1 MTRNILSH
9 TPFIELFFICL
20 SCVFVFVGAFVES
33 IPLGIS
39 DSCGLHVNY
48 WSPTESLKPLNY
60 DMLFGDGGSIENL
73 PLISFL
79 QRKVKKMIL
88 FLNCDVP
95 LQPTELWN
103 VSSDSRKYGQVGDA
117 LPAYFGVFIEKD
129 STVLDRSYDYG
140 KNAVFPEKDY
150 VPLII
155 ALQKAQKEGNGI
167 IATVDLTT
175 IENEYWGISKGFTS
189 QITFIYLGRLSNW
202 ESKLNLEM
210 KKMII
215 PPWGSNLADD
225 IKTGPFLGFPHYTT
239 LAGGINTE
247 RANLLANMVGWSI
260 LENSK
265 LFNDL
270 FIE

>member
-1 MTRNILSH
+1 
-9 TPFIELFFICL
+9 
-20 SCVFVFVGAFVES
+20 
-33 IPLGIS
+33 
-39 DSCGLHVNY
+39 
-48 WSPTESLKPLNY
+48 
-60 DMLFGDGGSIENL
+60 MLFGDGGSIENL

-117 LPAYFGVFIEKD
+117 LPAYFGIFIEKD

-167 IATVDLTT
+167 IATVNLTT
-175 IENEYWGISKGFTS
+175 IENEYWGISKGFQV

-202 ESKLNLEM
+202 ESKLNMEM
-210 KKMII
+210 KKLII

-265 LFNDL
+265 VFNDL